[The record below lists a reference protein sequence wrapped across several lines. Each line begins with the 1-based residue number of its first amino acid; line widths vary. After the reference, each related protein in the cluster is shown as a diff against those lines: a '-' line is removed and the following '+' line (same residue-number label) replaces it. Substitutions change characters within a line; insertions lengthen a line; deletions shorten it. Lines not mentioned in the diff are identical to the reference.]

1 MKTTL
6 STIRHQ
12 LVTERGAVAAEY
24 AVLMALIII
33 AMLAIIQGLTGG
45 IVNTF
50 QAIIDVLP

>member
-1 MKTTL
+1 MKTIL
-6 STIRHQ
+6 STTRHH
-12 LVTERGAVAAEY
+12 LDDERGAVAAEY

-33 AMLAIIQGLTGG
+33 AMLVVIQGLTGG